1 MAKFISAQILST
13 LVEEQI
19 NKLTG
24 NNEAVI
30 ALSKVRDCIKDLS
43 YPNPFYQTVE
53 RALNMLSKH
62 EGFKE
67 AVMKI
72 YPHSWQT
79 DEVRIKNLV
88 VFDTGGYDTFYEFC
102 EIIYRIMNDAQ
113 LDESLFD
120 SEEAI
125 ANEIYCWFCAE
136 YSIEPDLGT
145 NFDVYSM

>member
-1 MAKFISAQILST
+1 MAKFISAQKLST

-30 ALSKVRDCIKDLS
+30 ALSKVMDCIDNLS
-43 YPNPFYQTVE
+43 YYKPFYHMVD
-53 RALNMLSKH
+53 RALDVLGEHK
-62 EGFKE
+62 GFKE
-67 AVMKI
+67 MVMKI

-79 DEVRIKNLV
+79 DEVSIKSLV
-88 VFDTGGYDTFYEFC
+88 VFDTGGFDTFYEFC
-102 EIIYRIMNDAQ
+102 ERIHQIMVEAQ

-125 ANEIYCWFCAE
+125 ANEIYCWFCEE
-136 YSIEPDLGT
+136 YSAEPDLDT
-145 NFDVYSM
+145 NFDVYFV

>member
-53 RALNMLSKH
+53 RALDVLEEHK
-62 EGFKE
+62 GFMREAKE
-67 AVMKI
+67 LYGNDFLEIV
-72 YPHSWQT
+72 S
-79 DEVRIKNLV
+79 IKSLV
-88 VFDTGGYDTFYEFC
+88 VFDTEGFDTFYEFC
-102 EIIYRIMNDAQ
+102 DMIYETM
-113 LDESLFD
+113 
-120 SEEAI
+120 EEK
-125 ANEIYCWFCAE
+125 YQ
-136 YSIEPDLGT
+136 SI
-145 NFDVYSM
+145 S